1 MNKAGFLDEAVTANS
16 QAPGKPWELN
26 PQRLATVQEEVTV
39 EQPFRDAETI
49 VEFALDED
57 GSEVL
62 LRLETMLQ
70 IAQEWSK
77 QAIET
82 SELLIFKTVLQI
94 AEEWSKQATEIQHFL
109 D

>member
-1 MNKAGFLDEAVTANS
+1 MKMGGWF
-16 QAPGKPWELN
+16 
-26 PQRLATVQEEVTV
+26 
-39 EQPFRDAETI
+39 
-49 VEFALDED
+49 
-57 GSEVL
+57 SEVL